1 MRFSCIKNN
10 IKYFVLMVILCGLSI
25 ELQAMAGA
33 RRGLTSVARN
43 YRTLV
48 NRASVPMSRFSSAA
62 TGAMHKGATQ
72 TRMSAQKFSTMAEG
86 ALGNTPFDVKVLEFV
101 NNYHGVA
108 ESIYDVTNERPS
120 SSLLQQFW
128 RFSLGFKALS
138 NIKTSNI
145 KTSGIPLASK
155 KAFDGF
161 YHDLI
166 KEKSVT
172 VEQQA

>member
-72 TRMSAQKFSTMAEG
+72 TRMSAQKFSTI
-86 ALGNTPFDVKVLEFV
+86 D
-101 NNYHGVA
+101 
-108 ESIYDVTNERPS
+108 R
-120 SSLLQQFW
+120 
-128 RFSLGFKALS
+128 
-138 NIKTSNI
+138 
-145 KTSGIPLASK
+145 
-155 KAFDGF
+155 
-161 YHDLI
+161 
-166 KEKSVT
+166 KSV
-172 VEQQA
+172 V